1 MKAKTPRKKREP
13 QQHTQEWEHMRAHLP
28 AWVVE
33 FASWLGNAI
42 DATEFDNRV
51 RPYADTDVCHR
62 CKCDAA
68 FVIQE
73 RLKAY
78 NKKFVNREA
87 SPYLSRLGAG
97 GRLCTCKR
105 TVRPYR

>member
-1 MKAKTPRKKREP
+1 MRKTPRKKREP
-13 QQHTQEWEHMRAHLP
+13 QHSQQWDHMQAHLP

-33 FASWLGNAI
+33 FASWPGNTI

-51 RPYADTDVCHR
+51 RLYSDTDVRPR
-62 CKCDAA
+62 CKADAA

-78 NKKFVNREA
+78 NKKLVNREL
-87 SPYLSRLGAG
+87 SPYLSRLDAG
-97 GRLCTCKR
+97 GGHCTCKG
-105 TVRPYR
+105 TVWHYR